1 MAGHSIRDNMVLSA
15 PQQIFRHFGVQEA
28 IYRPVLGR
36 PKPGNT
42 WNFPKRIRT
51 PTFWWV
57 FPL

>member
-42 WNFPKRIRT
+42 
-51 PTFWWV
+51 
-57 FPL
+57 